1 MFAPRRRGK
10 QVRKLSGLLA
20 VGRLANFAF
29 SSTPF
34 ASLPG
39 GKQSRRWLLGIR
51 ANDLL
56 GAY

>member
-1 MFAPRRRGK
+1 M
-10 QVRKLSGLLA
+10 LSGLLA